1 MKPNELSIY
10 TFIDGGLSM
19 DVYVSLEQRNVYMK
33 QTEIAK
39 LLEIDR
45 TTVTK
50 AIKRNDDFQMGQ
62 CDEIMKICTKS
73 SHVVTTFYGLKIIK
87 EIGEKYNQERIKKLE
102 DWLEQIIVE
111 NTQEVVDDN
120 FEIVRYNQDNLDIPV
135 RYDKENNLPWMTQKE
150 ISMLYGTDVSTISRH
165 INDILQDDELV
176 KNSVVANYAITGM
189 DGKTYNTKLYCYDM
203 ILAIGY
209 RTRTSKAINFR
220 NWATSIIKKYI
231 KDVVPKETSNI
242 NYLVETNSHI
252 VKAIDNHSD
261 RLDKLEK
268 AVESLKPK
276 YMVYYRNQS
285 FGAYLFL
292 SAVIATA
299 SKEVFVID
307 PYADRFTLSILDVVS
322 DNIKIFIVLDK
333 PEHIDEEQQET
344 FSRAHLN
351 TNITLIKNSDE
362 HDRFIFIDRQYGFEI
377 GQSINTLGYYEVN
390 INKINDKQFIKDKIN
405 KCLSTT
411 PIT

>member
-1 MKPNELSIY
+1 MNPKDLSIY
-10 TFIDGGLSM
+10 AFIDGDLSM
-19 DVYVSLEQRNVYMK
+19 DVYVSIEQRNVYMK

-39 LLEIDR
+39 LLNVNQGTISR
-45 TTVTK
+45 TINKINET
-50 AIKRNDDFQMGQ
+50 QMGQ
-62 CDEIMKICTKS
+62 VAEFQHFCIRS
-73 SHVVTTFYGLKIIK
+73 GRHNVNYYGLKIIK
-87 EIGEKYNQERIKKLE
+87 EIGAKYNQDIVKKLE

-120 FEIVRYNQDNLDIPV
+120 FEIVRYNQDNLDMLV

-165 INDILQDDELV
+165 INDILQDDELQN
-176 KNSVVANYAITGM
+176 NSVVANYAITGM
-189 DGKTYNTKLYCYDM
+189 DGKTYNTKLYHYDM

-209 RTRTSKAINFR
+209 RTRTAKAISFR

-231 KDVVPKETSNI
+231 KDVIPKESSNI

-252 VKAIDNHSD
+252 VKTIDNHSD

-299 SKEVFVID
+299 CKEIFIID
-307 PYADRFTLSILDVVS
+307 PYADRFTLSILDVVG

-333 PEHIDEEQQET
+333 PEHIDEEQQEI

-351 TNITLIKNSDE
+351 TNITLMKNNDE

-405 KCLSTT
+405 KCLV
-411 PIT
+411 